1 MTDEMIAL
9 ARRAVACKG
18 WKWLPGMRTTDGMRV
33 IHDPHLWPDRPC
45 AIREGTWV
53 DTAVP
58 RPLGDHLP
66 DLTDPATLGCLL
78 ALVREAWRCPTVYV
92 RQSTTR
98 RVSDGVIAW
107 EVCDLYLDAEA
118 CRALGVPREGSVG
131 SWGHG
136 SEAEALVAALE
147 SAP

>member
-1 MTDEMIAL
+1 MSEDKVEL
-9 ARRAVACKG
+9 GRRVVACKG
-18 WKWLPGMRTTDGMRV
+18 WKSMGGMLYADGAWRFRAGEGWHVPAGVELLPVLD
-33 IHDPHLWPDRPC
+33 
-45 AIREGTWV
+45 
-53 DTAVP
+53 
-58 RPLGDHLP
+58 
-66 DLTDPATLGCLL
+66 DPATLGCLL
-78 ALVREAWRCPTVYV
+78 AVVREAWRCPTVYV

-98 RVSDGVIAW
+98 RVSDGVLAW
-107 EVCDLYLDAEA
+107 EVCDLWLDAEA

>member
-1 MTDEMIAL
+1 VIDIAAL

-18 WKWLPGMRTTDGMRV
+18 WRWMRGMTSMEGGTFIAYTDCDEAFWLMHPDDGCDAEPVAWR
-33 IHDPHLWPDRPC
+33 
-45 AIREGTWV
+45 
-53 DTAVP
+53 
-58 RPLGDHLP
+58 LP
-66 DLTDPATLGCLL
+66 NLTDPATLGCLL
-78 ALVREAWRCPTVYV
+78 ALVRAAWRCPTAYV

-147 SAP
+147 AAQ

>member
-1 MTDEMIAL
+1 MTEEQIAL
-9 ARRAVACKG
+9 SRRAVACKG
-18 WKWLPGMRTTDGMRV
+18 WKWLPGTSYWWVGSQDRVADEERGTLRTDGS
-33 IHDPHLWPDRPC
+33 L
-45 AIREGTWV
+45 
-53 DTAVP
+53 
-58 RPLGDHLP
+58 LP
-66 DLTDPATLGCLL
+66 DLADPATLGCLL

-107 EVCDLYLDAEA
+107 EVCDLWLDAEA
-118 CRALGVPREGSVG
+118 CRALGVDRQGSVG
-131 SWGHG
+131 SWGHA